1 MDLDGLIVKI
11 FSEPVKAPSSI
22 IVAFSSPEMTMR
34 DTFQALLTFTVH
46 GMRMLFSRDG
56 KTVNIGE
63 LSESN
68 IEKITSYVN
77 SIGYNL
83 VISKYTQTEFNEN
96 IFPYFT
102 QFNNMPYDPD
112 ETKLEVYQ
120 YNITDLINSMEY
132 IISFTKL

>member
-1 MDLDGLIVKI
+1 
-11 FSEPVKAPSSI
+11 
-22 IVAFSSPEMTMR
+22 MR
-34 DTFQALLTFTVH
+34 DTFQALLTFTVS

-63 LSESN
+63 LTSQD
-68 IEKITSYVN
+68 IEKTISYVKFN
-77 SIGYNL
+77 WIQSRYF
-83 VISKYTQTEFNEN
+83 KYSQQEFNEN

-112 ETKLEVYQ
+112 VKTLEVYQ
-120 YNITDLINSMEY
+120 YNITDNINSMEY

>member
-1 MDLDGLIVKI
+1 MDLDGLILKI
-11 FSEPVKAPSSI
+11 FTEPPQSPNSI
-22 IVAFSSPEMTMR
+22 IVHFESPDMTMR
-34 DTFQALLTFTVH
+34 DTFQALLTFTVN

-63 LSESN
+63 LTSRD
-68 IEKITSYVN
+68 IEKTISYVN

-83 VISKYTQTEFNEN
+83 VISKYSQQAFNEN

-112 ETKLEVYQ
+112 VKTLEVYQ
-120 YNITDLINSMEY
+120 YNITDNINSMEY

>member
-1 MDLDGLIVKI
+1 MDLDGLIEKI
-11 FSEPVKAPSSI
+11 FSEPPKSPNSI

-34 DTFQALLTFTVH
+34 DTFQALLTF
-46 GMRMLFSRDG
+46 SNDG

-63 LSESN
+63 LSERD
-68 IEKITSYVN
+68 IEKTRSYVN
-77 SIGYNL
+77 SIGYD
-83 VISKYTQTEFNEN
+83 VKITKYTQNEFNEN

-112 ETKLEVYQ
+112 EKKLGIYQ
-120 YNITDLINSMEY
+120 YNITDISNSMEY

>member
-1 MDLDGLIVKI
+1 MDLDGLIEKV

-22 IVAFSSPEMTMR
+22 IVAFSSSEMTMR

-46 GMRMLFSRDG
+46 GMRILFSKDG

-63 LSESN
+63 LSERN

-102 QFNNMPYDPD
+102 QFNNMPYDIN
-112 ETKLEVYQ
+112 ETKLEIYQ
-120 YNITDLINSMEY
+120 YNITDLVNSMEY